1 MDPEDNYGTRDLNT
15 VVAVSAV
22 ALLGSLAC
30 ACGTYVVCLMRA
42 NRRLGRALE
51 SSRLLVYSEVAHQ
64 QQRRQAQQEQRTM
77 EMLWALPVHDW
88 NGLEEGQEEG
98 PTECCLCLEAY
109 QPEHKVRVLPCGH
122 FFHQGCVDAW
132 FQAKRFL
139 PRTCPLCKRNQ

>member
-1 MDPEDNYGTRDLNT
+1 
-15 VVAVSAV
+15 
-22 ALLGSLAC
+22 
-30 ACGTYVVCLMRA
+30 
-42 NRRLGRALE
+42 
-51 SSRLLVYSEVAHQ
+51 
-64 QQRRQAQQEQRTM
+64 M

-109 QPEHKVRVLPCGH
+109 QPDHRVRVLPCGH

-139 PRTCPLCKRNQ
+139 PRTCPLCKRNPAPGAATQPAQELAGQLAAVAQQERW